1 MNIRAEMAVWRGL
14 SMMVLCLIKMGTCW
28 KTLLKVIFSAH
39 YGATEIIKSVLS
51 TLFFVH
57 LREITLHTFLKNLA
71 WHISGLKLCY
81 AQVLEGQYRSSSLLL
96 YSVNEWR
103 VIECSTPRHLYK
115 AEVLQCEGQR
125 EGERERVW
133 ESSRGLNG
141 AKGSGSVQ

>member
-1 MNIRAEMAVWRGL
+1 MQSYTQPPANEYPCRDGSVTGL
-14 SMMVLCLIKMGTCW
+14 EHDGFMFNKDGDMLENSPESDFFCTLWCNRNNQKCLIHT
-28 KTLLKVIFSAH
+28 
-39 YGATEIIKSVLS
+39 
-51 TLFFVH
+51 FFVH

-125 EGERERVW
+125 EGERETEYERAL
-133 ESSRGLNG
+133 E
-141 AKGSGSVQ
+141 A